1 MGIFRTRT
9 SDSNFLLSVMMTTAK
24 LLFFVILLLGIT
36 GTGVVV
42 GIAKAWVETAPPLDL
57 TAFDKSAKTSY
68 IYDGQGTLITDYR
81 GSENRI
87 EATIDEIPRNLVNA
101 VVAVEDQRF
110 LSHNGVDVRRIFGA
124 FVSNLLNSTSQG
136 GSTITQQL
144 IKQTM
149 LTADQ
154 NYKRKM
160 QEAYL
165 ALELEKKITKQD
177 ILIEYLNVIY
187 LGGNNYGVK
196 VAAKDYFGKELN
208 QLTLRESACIA
219 RLIRNPYRYNPRSA
233 YYTRKTAPDLNKGVD
248 HVLGLMYEQGLIT
261 DAEYQAALAD
271 ELVVMEES
279 QYKQQMYD
287 DAYYVEYAVY
297 DVVTKMLHKEGLAD
311 NSANRSAMQQKLMTG
326 GYRIFTS
333 LDKEMQR
340 GIQSVITNWGNYP
353 ATRNSADKTYKASLG
368 NGEYLSVRQPQAA
381 VAIVDWRT
389 GELKAIVGGRSEPTA
404 RLQLNRA
411 NPPITSGGMPVGST
425 IKPLSVYGPAFD
437 LGYSP
442 GTPVINAP
450 IRIEGWDDGGGKGYP
465 NNFGGSDSSFTGVE
479 SMRKAINK
487 SHNTACAQAL
497 VNYVGVE
504 NSVMY
509 LRNLGIRP
517 EHISATPA
525 GLALGLSSVSVI
537 ELSGAFGAIANTGL
551 YLEPYAFT
559 KVVDSGGNL
568 YMDQQMV
575 QIRRQVFKPSTAW
588 MLVSVLRGCVK
599 KSDGT
604 GDRANFGGFDVAGK
618 TGTNSDSCGV
628 TFGGMTGYLAG
639 AVWIG
644 HDNYKPLISSATGGN
659 YAAPLWAAVMSK
671 AHNQLG
677 YTKNRRITTASAEEM
692 GLVAASACA
701 VSGMKPTAAC
711 GRDVNGYGTT
721 RDYYLKGTEPSQPCN
736 MHRTIRLCSVSKK
749 APGQYCKH
757 TSTYG
762 TIYLPEGHPLRF
774 ADIKTVREWFKGAS
788 TDKGAAEVG
797 VCKTCKS
804 STGKVATTTTAE
816 QKLAETIAKAQ
827 VQIDRANELINDNQ
841 LDDSA
846 MKQMVKIRD
855 YVQKAIDEQSQTAMN
870 KYGKQLMQLVNKYVG

>member
-1 MGIFRTRT
+1 MGIFKKRT
-9 SDSNFLLSVMMTTAK
+9 SDSNFLLSVAMTTAK
-24 LLFFVILLLGIT
+24 LLFFVILILGIT

-42 GIAKAWVETAPPLDL
+42 GIAKAWVETAPPLDM

-101 VVAVEDQRF
+101 VIAIEDQRF
-110 LSHNGVDVRRIFGA
+110 ITHNGVDVRRIFGA
-124 FVSNLLNSTSQG
+124 FVSNLLNSSSQG

-165 ALELEKKITKQD
+165 ALELEKKISKQD

-196 VAAKDYFGKELN
+196 VAAKDYFGKELS

-219 RLIRNPYRYNPRSA
+219 RIIRNPYRYNPRTC
-233 YYTRKTAPDLNKGVD
+233 YYTKKDPTDLTAQTN
-248 HVLGLMYEQGLIT
+248 HVLEQMLKQNLIT
-261 DAEYQAALAD
+261 DEEFQAALAD

-279 QYKQQMYD
+279 QFKQTMYD
-287 DAYYVEYAVY
+287 DAYYVEYAIY
-297 DVVTKMLHKEGLAD
+297 DVVTKMLHKEKLAD
-311 NSANRSAMQQKLMTG
+311 NAQNRSAMQSKLMTG
-326 GYRIFTS
+326 GYKIYTS
-333 LDKEMQR
+333 LNKELQR
-340 GIQSVITNWGNYP
+340 AIQSVVTNWGNYP
-353 ATRNSADKTYKASLG
+353 AMRYSADRIYKASLG
-368 NGEYLSVRQPQAA
+368 DGTYKEVRQPQAA
-381 VAIVDWRT
+381 CAIVDWRT
-389 GELKAIVGGRSEPTA
+389 GELLAIIGGRAEPTA

-411 NPPITSGGMPVGST
+411 NPPGSSSGMPVGST

-450 IRIEGWDDGGGKGYP
+450 LRIEGWDDGSGGKGYP
-465 NNFGGSDSSFTGVE
+465 NNFGGSASTFTGVE
-479 SMRKAINK
+479 SMRKAMNK

-509 LRNLGIRP
+509 LRNLGIKP
-517 EHISATPA
+517 EHIAATPA
-525 GLALGLSSVSVI
+525 GLALGSSGISVI
-537 ELSGAFGAIANTGL
+537 ELAGAFGAIANQGR

-568 YMDQQMV
+568 YMDQQEV
-575 QIRRQVFKPSTAW
+575 QINRQVFKPSTAW
-588 MLVSVLRGCVK
+588 MLVSVLRGCVSK
-599 KSDGT
+599 TDGT

-618 TGTNSDSCGV
+618 TGTNSNSIGV

-644 HDNYKPLISSATGGN
+644 HDSYKPLISSATGGN
-659 YAAPLWAAVMSK
+659 YAAPLWASVMSK
-671 AHNQLG
+671 AHNMLG
-677 YTKNRRITTASAEEM
+677 YTKNRRITSTTADEM
-692 GLVAASACA
+692 GLVVASACK

-711 GRDVNGYGTT
+711 GADVNGYGVT
-721 RDYYLKGTEPSQPCN
+721 RDLYLKGTEPSQPCN
-736 MHRTIRLCSVSKK
+736 MHRKIRLCTKSKK
-749 APGQYCKH
+749 APGQYCK
-757 TSTYG
+757 SVQSYG

-788 TDKGAAEVG
+788 TDKGAAEIG

-804 STGKVATTTTAE
+804 STGKVATTSTAE
-816 QKLAETIAKAQ
+816 EKLNKTIQNAQ
-827 VQIDRANELINDNQ
+827 DQIDRADLLINDNQ
-841 LDDSA
+841 LEDSDL
-846 MKQMVKIRD
+846 KQLTKIRD
-855 YVQKAIDEQSQTAMN
+855 YVQKAIDEQNQTAMN
-870 KYGKQLMQLVNKYVG
+870 KYGKQLMNLVNKLS